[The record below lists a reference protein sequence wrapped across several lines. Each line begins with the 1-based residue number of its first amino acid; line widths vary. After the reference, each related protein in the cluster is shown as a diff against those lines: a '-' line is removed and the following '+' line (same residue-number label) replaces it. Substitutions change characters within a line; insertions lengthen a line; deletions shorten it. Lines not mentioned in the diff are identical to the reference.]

1 MAAVTLSL
9 VSCKRC
15 GDESCTNLE
24 RPHLARRRIVRTAER
39 RPTNTCDSTV
49 DVRHGGRAGHAM
61 RRVGAATFLIA
72 KDEYIAIYKGLLRRS
87 GARSC
92 RR

>member
-24 RPHLARRRIVRTAER
+24 RPHLARRRIVRTAEP

-49 DVRHGGRAGHAM
+49 DVRHGGRAGHRNGTCAS
-61 RRVGAATFLIA
+61 A
-72 KDEYIAIYKGLLRRS
+72 KDEYIAIYKGAKSRS
-87 GARSC
+87 CARSC
-92 RR
+92 LR